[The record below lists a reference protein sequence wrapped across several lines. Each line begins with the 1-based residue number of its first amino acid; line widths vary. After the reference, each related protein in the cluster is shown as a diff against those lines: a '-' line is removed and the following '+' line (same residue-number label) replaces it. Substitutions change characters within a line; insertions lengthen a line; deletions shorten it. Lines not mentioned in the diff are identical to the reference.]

1 MNDDDELRTRGIT
14 RPQLM
19 RGYAWI
25 VLGFILLG
33 DAAVFIV
40 GIALVAWGAR

>member
-1 MNDDDELRTRGIT
+1 MSDEHRKIT

-25 VLGFILLG
+25 VLGFVLLG
-33 DAAVFIV
+33 IAAACIV
-40 GIALVAWGAR
+40 GIALYAWGTR